1 MLYPIVLDPAFLNQ
15 IKDNENYRKK
25 IQDFIKEYKT
35 FLSDFFILVDD
46 NKKSLDKEYDKIIKE
61 GEQNILGSIIASEF
75 KKLKRSGK
83 SISIKTSN
91 NSFPVK
97 NILDTL
103 KNNNINKIVEFP
115 KFFEEN
121 FINVKKNVSKQHI
134 VNMKYNEFMNKI
146 VSITRFSKK
155 IYFIDPM
162 IPYDL
167 LPLNCENYNVKRGK
181 ISILNATSYDKQRSS
196 DRKAMG
202 TINYYKKKG
211 EMYSFSLNKIIEKI
225 YQNNFFKDD
234 LKITIYTTI
243 NTSKIKKLMGSIET
257 DEEKNIWFDLHNI
270 LSECI
275 KKQTK
280 YPIQVIVKK
289 HIKYNDNKKEDVYD
303 RAIYAVDIDSGLEVR
318 KGLDILDP
326 ESSNNLRNEANY
338 YLRMCISDEEKDM
351 ILGIL
356 NHDPYKPPMHFRKK
370 N

>member
-1 MLYPIVLDPAFLNQ
+1 
-15 IKDNENYRKK
+15 
-25 IQDFIKEYKT
+25 
-35 FLSDFFILVDD
+35 
-46 NKKSLDKEYDKIIKE
+46 
-61 GEQNILGSIIASEF
+61 
-75 KKLKRSGK
+75 
-83 SISIKTSN
+83 
-91 NSFPVK
+91 
-97 NILDTL
+97 
-103 KNNNINKIVEFP
+103 
-115 KFFEEN
+115 
-121 FINVKKNVSKQHI
+121 
-134 VNMKYNEFMNKI
+134 
-146 VSITRFSKK
+146 
-155 IYFIDPM
+155 
-162 IPYDL
+162 
-167 LPLNCENYNVKRGK
+167 
-181 ISILNATSYDKQRSS
+181 
-196 DRKAMG
+196 
-202 TINYYKKKG
+202 
-211 EMYSFSLNKIIEKI
+211 
-225 YQNNFFKDD
+225 
-234 LKITIYTTI
+234 
-243 NTSKIKKLMGSIET
+243 MGSIET